1 MMVADPN
8 VIPAIEVEDLRRQ
21 LDGAKVPYILDV
33 REPHE
38 TALCAIAGACNIPL
52 TQLPQRAQEL
62 PRDCLVV
69 VHCHHGGRSARATQW
84 LRHQGF
90 EQVVNL
96 TGGIDAWAL
105 RVDPNMERY

>member
-1 MMVADPN
+1 MTAANSTGV
-8 VIPAIEVEDLRRQ
+8 PAIEVEDLQRQ
-21 LDGAKVPYILDV
+21 LLAAEGPFILDV

-38 TALCAIAGACNIPL
+38 VALCRIDGACNIPL
-52 TQLPQRAQEL
+52 GALAQRVLEL
-62 PRDCLVV
+62 PRGRAIVA
-69 VHCHHGGRSARATQW
+69 HCHHGGRSARATQW
-84 LRHQGF
+84 LLLQGF